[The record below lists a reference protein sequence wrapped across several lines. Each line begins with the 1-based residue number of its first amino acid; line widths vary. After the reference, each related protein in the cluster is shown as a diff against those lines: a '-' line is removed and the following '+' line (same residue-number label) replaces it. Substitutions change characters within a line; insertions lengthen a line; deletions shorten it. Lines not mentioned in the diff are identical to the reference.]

1 MKFMAII
8 PARYASTRFPGKPL
22 AVLGGKTVIQRVYEQ
37 VSSLLDE
44 VYVAT
49 DDERI
54 FQAVES
60 FGGRAVMTRT
70 DHKSGTDRIEEAAE
84 KIGSDADVIINV
96 QGDEPFIQPS
106 QIETLM
112 HLFDA
117 PETQI
122 GTLGKRFETIEGVE
136 NPNSPKIVTDNRG
149 FALYFSRSPIPYV
162 RGIDRNLWLE
172 AYPFLKHLG
181 IYAYRREVLR
191 EVTQLPQGRLEKAES
206 LEQLR
211 WLENG
216 YRIRVG
222 LTDVETVGI
231 DTPEDLQR
239 AEEMSRLSNELE
251 PDNATYLDTYAWVL
265 FQQKRYDEAKQY
277 MDKVVEL
284 MERDGEEM
292 SDDVQDHIKQINK
305 KAKKK

>member
-8 PARYASTRFPGKPL
+8 PARYASTRFPGKQL

-239 AEEMSRLSNELE
+239 AEEFL
-251 PDNATYLDTYAWVL
+251 A
-265 FQQKRYDEAKQY
+265 QQA
-277 MDKVVEL
+277 
-284 MERDGEEM
+284 
-292 SDDVQDHIKQINK
+292 
-305 KAKKK
+305 